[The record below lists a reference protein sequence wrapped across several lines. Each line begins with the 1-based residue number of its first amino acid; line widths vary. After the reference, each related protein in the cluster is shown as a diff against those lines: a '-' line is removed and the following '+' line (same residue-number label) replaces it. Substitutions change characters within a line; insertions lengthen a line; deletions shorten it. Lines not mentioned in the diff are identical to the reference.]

1 MNKIS
6 VITIDGPSASGKG
19 SLAKN
24 IANHFDYNLL
34 DSGILYRLFAMLES
48 KEKDYFEIIN
58 IIKHQVD
65 FVLTDE
71 GLRIMLDQKIDITY
85 DLRSEEIAKS
95 ASQLSS
101 KKQVRELLFG
111 LQRDFY
117 DGGGLVADGRDMGT
131 VVFKDAKLKI
141 FLTASPE
148 VRAKRRYLE
157 LQNRG
162 QEVNMPA
169 LIADIEA
176 RDLKDS
182 SRELSPL
189 LPADD
194 AIIIDSSD
202 MSLEE
207 VFSFTENLIK
217 EEFI

>member
-24 IANHFDYNLL
+24 IANHFDYALL
-34 DSGILYRLFAMLES
+34 DSGVLYRLFAMLER
-48 KEKDYFEIIN
+48 KQKDYIEIIN

-65 FVLTDE
+65 FELTDE
-71 GLRIMLDQKIDITY
+71 DLRIILDQKIDITY

-101 KKQVRELLFG
+101 KKEVRELLFG

-117 DGGGLVADGRDMGT
+117 DGGELVADGRDMGT

-202 MSLEE
+202 MTLEE

>member
-1 MNKIS
+1 MKKIS

-34 DSGILYRLFAMLES
+34 DSGVLYRLFAMLER
-48 KEKDYFEIIN
+48 KQKDYFEIIN
-58 IIKHQVD
+58 IIKYQVD
-65 FVLTDE
+65 FALKEE
-71 GLRIMLDQKIDITY
+71 GLRIMLDQKVDITH

-189 LPADD
+189 LQR
-194 AIIIDSSD
+194 
-202 MSLEE
+202 MMQ
-207 VFSFTENLIK
+207 
-217 EEFI
+217 

>member
-34 DSGILYRLFAMLES
+34 DSGVLYRLFAMLES
-48 KEKDYFEIIN
+48 KQKDYFKIIN
-58 IIKHQVD
+58 IIKYQVD
-65 FVLTDE
+65 FALKDE
-71 GLRIMLDQKIDITY
+71 GLRIMLDQKVDITH

-202 MSLEE
+202 MTLEE